1 MISTDSYWRRAMEDL
16 NGRHVSRRDFLRG
29 VVATLALPAIVRSAQ
44 RTDRRPNIIVFI
56 TDDQDK
62 HSIGAYGGNSLT
74 PNLDR
79 MGREGMVFNQ
89 AYVSSTVCTPSRY
102 SFLTGR
108 YAGRSYCKRYEDECP
123 TGQQGFPSFNVELEE
138 DNMNVGAVLQKSG
151 YSTGYV
157 GKFHVGPDIKRP
169 EEHER
174 LGLKYVPK
182 DAPVNSETTAAFRH
196 NERWYRRYLMKKG
209 FSWTR
214 NIYWG
219 NLQSPFNHHNPE
231 WTIEAALEFIDKNK
245 DGPFYLHYC
254 TTLTHGP
261 DKSWRN
267 SMDHPRVSG
276 EGMLDEIPNVMTDR
290 KALLKCLE
298 AKGLDPEQ
306 GHAGYAQVDD
316 SIGAILK
323 KLDELGI
330 ADNTLIV
337 FTSDHG
343 SNMKGSLYNIDG
355 TCVPWIMRWPRAI
368 KAGAE
373 CDKLVQ
379 NIDLAPTFFD
389 LAGVTVPDKYVM
401 DGRSLKPLFAGRKP
415 KQWRDHLYFEIGS
428 GRAVCTKEWKYIAVR
443 YPMERIAEIKK
454 ARPETLP
461 KLMAYIG
468 RMGIGT
474 RGAQNAGFFD
484 YDQLYNVKQDV
495 KELQNLAANPDYS
508 RTLADMRRIL
518 RKELESFDRPFG
530 EFVPGGNAAPAG
542 LIDEQV
548 ELVRNIKIVGK
559 KVTLP
564 DGSVFD
570 EQSQSNRQRNA
581 TGKESRRAN
590 RKQ

>member
-1 MISTDSYWRRAMEDL
+1 MDDL
-16 NGRHVSRRDFLRG
+16 NRKQIHRRDFLRG
-29 VVATLALPAIVRSAQ
+29 AVAALTLPGIVRSAR
-44 RTDRRPNIIVFI
+44 RTNERPNIIVFI

-79 MGREGMVFNQ
+79 MAREGMVFHQ
-89 AYVSSTVCTPSRY
+89 AYVTSTVCTPSRY

-108 YAGRSYCKRYEDECP
+108 YAGRSYCRRYQDEFP
-123 TGQQGFPSFNVELEE
+123 TGQQGFPSFNVELEQ

-151 YSTGYV
+151 YATGYV
-157 GKFHVGPDIKRP
+157 GKFHVGPEIKRP
-169 EEHER
+169 EEYER

-182 DAPVNSETTAAFRH
+182 DAPVNDENTAAFRH
-196 NERWYRRYLMKKG
+196 NERWYRRYLKKKG
-209 FSWTR
+209 FSWTK

-219 NLQSPFNHHNPE
+219 NLQNPFNHHNPE
-231 WTIEAALEFIDKNK
+231 WTIDAALEFIDENKN
-245 DGPFYLHYC
+245 GPFYLHYC

-261 DKSWRN
+261 DKSWSD
-267 SMDHPRVSG
+267 SMKHPRVSG

-290 KALLKCLE
+290 KTLLKRLQD
-298 AKGLDPEQ
+298 KGLDPEQ
-306 GHAGYAQVDD
+306 GHAGYTQVDD

-330 ADNTLIV
+330 AENTLIV

-355 TCVPWIMRWPRAI
+355 INVPWIMRWPVAM

-373 CDKLVQ
+373 CDELVQ
-379 NIDLAPTFFD
+379 SIDLAPTFFD
-389 LAGVTVPDKYVM
+389 LAGAAIPDKYVM
-401 DGRSLKPLFAGRKP
+401 DGRSLKPLFAGGKP
-415 KQWRDHLYFEIGS
+415 DQWRDHLYFEVGY
-428 GRAVCTKEWKYIAVR
+428 GRAVCTKDFKYIALR
-443 YPMERIAEIKK
+443 YPKERIAQIKK

-474 RGAQNAGFFD
+474 RGAQNRGFFD
-484 YDQLYNVKQDV
+484 YDQLYNVKRDA
-495 KELQNLAANPDYS
+495 KERRNLAGNPDYGK
-508 RTLADMRRIL
+508 TLAEMQKML
-518 RKELESFDRPFG
+518 RKDLKSFGRPFG
-530 EFVPGGNAAPAG
+530 EFVPGGNAAPPG

-548 ELVRNIKIVGK
+548 ELVKKLKIVGK

-564 DGSVFD
+564 DGNVFD
-570 EQSQSNRQRNA
+570 EQSQPDRQRNA
-581 TGKESRRAN
+581 AGRENRRAN
-590 RKQ
+590 RKR